1 MDAADALKEMLGV
14 ADEVREAV
22 IFEVGGEPLASSLPD
37 DEAREIA
44 SLADAML
51 AYAGTF
57 RRDVA
62 VSGLRAVTPEGD
74 VYVARQGERAVV
86 AVGIAGSTPGLVRHD
101 LRMLLASISRRPR
114 RKAAARA
121 GA

>member
-1 MDAADALKEMLGV
+1 MDAAQALKEMLGV

-22 IFEVGGEPLASSLPD
+22 VFDVGGEPTATSLPD
-37 DEAREIA
+37 DEARQVA

-51 AYAGTF
+51 AYAGTL
-57 RRDVA
+57 RRNTA
-62 VSGLRAVTPEGD
+62 VRGVKAVTLRGD

-86 AVGIAGSTPGLVRHD
+86 AVAGAGSTAGLVRHD
-101 LRMLLASISRRPR
+101 LRMLLASLSRRPR
-114 RKAAARA
+114 RKAAAHA